1 MHVVFLTPL
10 GGLAAFA
17 LLLPIGAVLLRERR
31 DGRLRRALRLSPPAR
46 RVVPALAG
54 AAVVACLAAA
64 AAQPAIRTSAGAHV
78 RKDAQLYFVFD
89 ISGSMAA
96 SARPGGPTRL
106 ARAKRFALRLHQ
118 RLAEVPTGVATLSD
132 RLLATLPPTA
142 DRPLFVRV
150 IRRVIGVNRP
160 PPAGIARIST
170 QFSALVDLAIQRYF
184 SSGTPHRL
192 AVVFS
197 DTETDYFDPGTLRNS
212 LAALQVGLV
221 VVRFWHPDEAIYNG
235 AKGERDPKYQPDAMN
250 LPRVQTLGAESVGG
264 RLFGEGDLGG
274 VARAAHAY
282 LGHGPTRAVAPE
294 RRTIHLGPYTVL
306 ASVLPLL
313 FLLRRR

>member
-54 AAVVACLAAA
+54 AAVVACFAAA
-64 AAQPAIRTSAGAHV
+64 AAQPAIRTSAGAQV
-78 RKDAQLYFVFD
+78 RKDAQIYFVFD

-96 SARPGGPTRL
+96 SARPGAPTRL
-106 ARAKRFALRLHQ
+106 VRAKTFALGLHRQ
-118 RLAEVPTGVATLSD
+118 LAEVPAGVATLSD

-142 DRPLFVRV
+142 DQPLFVRI

-160 PPAGIARIST
+160 PPAGIAHIST
-170 QFSALVDLAIQRYF
+170 QFSALVDLALQRYF

-192 AVVFS
+192 AVVLS

-221 VVRFWHPDEAIYNG
+221 IVRFWHPDEAIYG
-235 AKGERDPKYQPDAMN
+235 PKGKRDPKYQPDAMN
-250 LPRVQTLGAESVGG
+250 LPRVQTLGSESVGG
-264 RLFGEGDLGG
+264 RLFGEGDLGA
-274 VARAAHAY
+274 VARASHAY

-294 RRTIHLGPYTVL
+294 RRTIHLGPYAVL

-313 FLLRRR
+313 FLFRRR

>member
-1 MHVVFLTPL
+1 MHVIFLTPL

-17 LLLPIGAVLLRERR
+17 LLLPIGAVLRRERR
-31 DGRLRRALRLSPPAR
+31 DGRLRRAVRLSPPAR

-54 AAVVACLAAA
+54 AAVVACFAAA

-78 RKDAQLYFVFD
+78 RKDAQIYFVFD

-96 SARPGGPTRL
+96 SARPGAPTRL
-106 ARAKRFALRLHQ
+106 VRAKTFALRLHR
-118 RLAEVPTGVATLSD
+118 RLAEVPAGVATLTD
-132 RLLATLPPTA
+132 RLLASLPPTA

-160 PPAGIARIST
+160 PPAGVTYIAT
-170 QFSALVDLAIQRYF
+170 QFSALVDLALQRYF

-192 AVVFS
+192 AVVLS

-221 VVRFWHPDEAIYNG
+221 VVRFWHPDEAIYG
-235 AKGERDPKYQPDAMN
+235 PKGKRDAKYQPDAMN

-264 RLFGEGDLGG
+264 RLFGEGDLGA
-274 VARAAHAY
+274 VARAARAY
-282 LGHGPTRAVAPE
+282 LGHGPTRAIAPE
-294 RRTIHLGPYTVL
+294 RRTIHLGPYAVL